1 VTPLRVYVCGRLAI
15 EHGAL
20 VRGEAAF
27 PARQGRRL
35 WAYLVLHRRL
45 PVGRD
50 DLAEAV
56 WGDDVPDAWDT
67 ALSVLVSR
75 LRALLR
81 PFAEQVPSVAI
92 RGEVGRYLLVLPSD
106 VIVDAERARAARHT
120 AETSLRRGDY
130 ELALSESRVAME
142 IAARGFLGGEEAP
155 WIEGQRR
162 AFVDLR
168 LHALECTVEAELLR
182 GNPAIAE
189 REAEYLIVLDPLRE
203 SGYRL
208 LMRALSAGGNSAQAV
223 RVMDEC
229 RQRLLQMGGL
239 VPSEDTVRVFRD
251 VVGRDRG

>member
-1 VTPLRVYVCGRLAI
+1 
-15 EHGAL
+15 
-20 VRGEAAF
+20 
-27 PARQGRRL
+27 
-35 WAYLVLHRRL
+35 
-45 PVGRD
+45 
-50 DLAEAV
+50 
-56 WGDDVPDAWDT
+56 
-67 ALSVLVSR
+67 
-75 LRALLR
+75 
-81 PFAEQVPSVAI
+81 
-92 RGEVGRYLLVLPSD
+92 
-106 VIVDAERARAARHT
+106 
-120 AETSLRRGDY
+120 
-130 ELALSESRVAME
+130 ME

-229 RQRLLQMGGL
+229 RQRLLQIGGL